1 MLINRNPQDQW
12 QSSIAA
18 KGLSHTGILVLPL
31 FLYQTFKE
39 VQLLERPHQRCSR
52 PLKSECLVVRRLG
65 YLLGQLTLLSILV
78 SYDCYK
84 SYYKLSGLNQLKYI
98 SS

>member
-39 VQLLERPHQRCSR
+39 VQLPGETIPEVFKATQ
-52 PLKSECLVVRRLG
+52 VRVPGCKRAW
-65 YLLGQLTLLSILV
+65 LLTGPINSAVCITFL
-78 SYDCYK
+78 
-84 SYYKLSGLNQLKYI
+84 
-98 SS
+98 